1 MEASLLL
8 EGRGLRRAFPSR
20 RARKAVRAL
29 RGADL
34 QVRAGEVVA
43 LLGPNGSGK
52 TTLLHCLLGIVEPE
66 EGEALLFGAP
76 PGRGD
81 GLRRTGFLPEED
93 PPWGKLKGREIL
105 EFTALLHGMDRAAAR
120 RRAGELLGELGL
132 SGAGER
138 KFRGYSKGMA
148 RRLGLASALV
158 HDPDLL
164 VLDEP
169 TAGLDPLGS
178 ALVLEKLLAL
188 KERGKG
194 ILLASH
200 VFREVEALA
209 DRVVVL
215 SRGLVAAQ
223 GPAAQVLADPE
234 VWELRVRGLD
244 PAGRERLEGLAARL
258 GEVLR
263 SGPALRGLDEVLRRY
278 SLEDQAP

>member
-1 MEASLLL
+1 MRNDLLL
-8 EGRGLRRAFPSR
+8 EGRGLRRSFPSGR
-20 RARKAVRAL
+20 RKRLVEAL
-29 RGADL
+29 RGVDI

-52 TTLLHCLLGIVEPE
+52 TTLLHCLLGILPPQA
-66 EGEALLFGAP
+66 GEAFLMGAP
-76 PGRGD
+76 PGTGD

-93 PPWGKLKGREIL
+93 PPWGNLKGREIL
-105 EFTALLHGMDRAAAR
+105 EFTARLHGLPARTARERAR
-120 RRAGELLGELGL
+120 LLLSELGL
-132 SGAGER
+132 EEAGER

-178 ALVLEKLLAL
+178 AKVLEKLLCL
-188 KERGKG
+188 KAGNKG

-215 SRGLVAAQ
+215 SEGKVAAS
-223 GPAAQVLADPE
+223 GPTGEVLADPGT
-234 VWELRVRGLD
+234 WELQVKGLD
-244 PAGRERLEGLAARL
+244 REGKERLLRLANEL
-258 GEVLR
+258 GRVVR
-263 SGPALRGLDEVLRRY
+263 SGPALRGLDQVLRRY
-278 SLEDQAP
+278 AREESRT

>member
-1 MEASLLL
+1 METHLLL
-8 EGRGLRRAFPSR
+8 EGIELRRSFSSGR
-20 RARKAVRAL
+20 RRRPVEAL
-29 RGADL
+29 RGADI
-34 QVRAGEVVA
+34 QVRRGEVVA

-52 TTLLHCLLGIVEPE
+52 TTLLHCLLGILQPD
-66 EGEALLFGAP
+66 GGKALLLGSPA
-76 PGRGD
+76 GRPD

-93 PPWGKLKGREIL
+93 PPWGNLKGREIL
-105 EFTALLHGMDRAAAR
+105 EFSGRLHGLDRKTARLRARALLA
-120 RRAGELLGELGL
+120 ELGL
-132 SGAGER
+132 EEAGER
-138 KFRGYSKGMA
+138 KFRTYSKGMA

-188 KERGKG
+188 KARNKG

-215 SRGLVAAQ
+215 AAGRVAAR
-223 GPAAQVLADPE
+223 GPTMEVLADPE
-234 VWELRVRGLD
+234 TWELQVQGLD
-244 PAGRERLEGLAARL
+244 QEGIARL
-258 GEVLR
+258 ARLAGELGRVVR
-263 SGPALRGLDEVLRRY
+263 SGPALRGLDQVLRRFAG
-278 SLEDQAP
+278 EGPP